1 MHMNGENF
9 GATSLSS
16 AMACLNCGLKAF
28 TNPLLTGYPVE
39 EYGESPDLDYEGD
52 PMTIEEWEIDL
63 MVRDYDLTFDEGD
76 CDDLELWANDQIE
89 MMEHG
94 SVLNII
100 NG

>member
-1 MHMNGENF
+1 
-9 GATSLSS
+9 
-16 AMACLNCGLKAF
+16 
-28 TNPLLTGYPVE
+28 
-39 EYGESPDLDYEGD
+39 
-52 PMTIEEWEIDL
+52 MTIEEWEIDL